1 MSPPIRDGSG
11 NDIGSIRLG
20 DGSEISEAR
29 TGAGDVLFSGNAI
42 PDKQDL
48 YVRYDFRQEDGTTPV
63 TDQSGNGRDLD
74 TGSYTGVGRSINGN
88 QAGNFDGDIIE
99 GDFSTNISAPW
110 TIFAVGE
117 FDDTSP
123 QSYITSKKDVN
134 LGNGIGCNN
143 DHWQIAYAGNFSR
156 SNNNSTNLNPND
168 FTFYAAPSG
177 GTATLSVNGTQVES
191 VGGADE
197 TLGSMVL
204 GDRGT
209 TGAPLDG
216 AIGAVLV
223 YNGDKRSIESQVR
236 NYFAKEWGL

>member
-1 MSPPIRDGSG
+1 MSGFLS
-11 NDIGSIRLG
+11 
-20 DGSEISEAR
+20 
-29 TGAGDVLFSGNAI
+29 AGIVGGPDI
-42 PDKQDL
+42 PDEQDL
-48 YVRYDFRQEDGTTPV
+48 YVRYDFRREDGTTPV

-88 QAGNFDGDIIE
+88 QAGNFDGDFLE

-117 FDDTSP
+117 FDDTSR
-123 QSYITSKKDVN
+123 QSYITGKKDED
-134 LGNGIGCNN
+134 LANGIGCNN
-143 DHWQIAYAGNFSR
+143 DFWQITYSGSFSR

-191 VGGADE
+191 VNGADA

-204 GDRGT
+204 GNRGT
-209 TGAPLDG
+209 TGRPLDG
-216 AIGAVLV
+216 AIGEVLV
-223 YNGDKRSIESQVR
+223 YNGDKRSIESEVR
-236 NYFAKEWGL
+236 NYLAKEWGL